1 VLEFAR
7 FISTMSFKFR
17 RPTLDRAWLAV
28 AVVFFANGAGF
39 ASWVSRI
46 PAVRQALSLSD
57 GQLGSALFALG
68 AGALVAFP
76 LAGRGCAV
84 LGART
89 LTLAASFAY
98 CFVLPHP
105 ALVGLLPSLALSL
118 FVLGAA
124 SGAMDVAMNAL
135 AAEVE
140 MRRGRPIMSSLHG
153 MWSAGGLAGAM
164 AGGLMARWQVSPALH
179 LGGVALLLALAVF
192 AARRGLPPSEVP
204 EPSPSSAPRFAR
216 PDAAMAGLG
225 GIVFCSFLIEGAMA
239 DWSGVFLHDTLGTTA
254 AVAALGYAAFSLTM
268 MGVRFAGDA
277 LVARLGPVKPLRLA
291 NALAALALAFALWTG
306 HAAAALVAFAL
317 VGLGVATVA
326 PLVFGAAARRARR
339 GPGHGIAAMAT
350 VGYGGFLLGP
360 PAIGWLAEATSL
372 RVALMLLA
380 ALAAVIALLTHHLRE
395 PAAEAA

>member
-1 VLEFAR
+1 MLDFAR
-7 FISTMSFKFR
+7 FISIMPLLSRLR
-17 RPTLDRAWLAV
+17 RPDTAWLAV
-28 AVVFFANGAGF
+28 ATVFFANGAGF

-46 PAVRQALSLSD
+46 PAVRQALGLGD
-57 GQLGSALFALG
+57 GQLGTALFALG
-68 AGALVAFP
+68 AGALLAFP

-105 ALVGLLPSLALSL
+105 ALVGMLPSLALSL

-140 MRRGRPIMSSLHG
+140 TQRGRPIMSSLHG
-153 MWSAGGLAGAM
+153 MWSAGGLAGAVL
-164 AGGLMARWQVSPALH
+164 GGLMARWQVSPALH
-179 LGGVALLLALAVF
+179 LGGIALLLALALLAVK
-192 AARRGLPPSEVP
+192 RWLPPSETQ
-204 EPSPSSAPRFAR
+204 EAATGPRFAR

-239 DWSGVFLHDTLGTTA
+239 DWSAVFLHDTLGTTA
-254 AVAALGYAAFSLTM
+254 AVAAMGYAMFSLTM

-277 LVARLGPVKPLRLA
+277 LVARLGPVRPLRFA
-291 NALAALALAFALWTG
+291 NALAASALALALWTG
-306 HAAAALVAFAL
+306 HATAALVAFAL

-372 RVALMLLA
+372 RVALVLLA
-380 ALAAVIALLTHHLRE
+380 VLAAVIALLTPHLRE
-395 PAAEAA
+395 PAPAA

>member
-1 VLEFAR
+1 MLVFAR
-7 FISTMSFKFR
+7 LISDMQSWLRPR
-17 RPTLDRAWLAV
+17 RPDTAWLAV

-46 PAVRQALSLSD
+46 PAVRQALALSD
-57 GQLGSALFALG
+57 GQLGTALFALG
-68 AGALVAFP
+68 AGALLAFP

-105 ALVGLLPSLALSL
+105 ALVGMLPSLALSL

-135 AAEVE
+135 AAEAE
-140 MRRGRPIMSSLHG
+140 ARRGRPVMSSLHG
-153 MWSAGGLAGAM
+153 MWSAGGLVGAM
-164 AGGLMARWQVSPALH
+164 AGGLMTRWQVPPALH
-179 LGGVALLLALAVF
+179 LGGVALLLALALLSV
-192 AARRGLPPSEVP
+192 RRALPPSEVQETP
-204 EPSPSSAPRFAR
+204 AAPRFAR

-239 DWSGVFLHDTLGTTA
+239 DWSAVFLHDTLGTTA
-254 AVAALGYAAFSLTM
+254 AVAAMGYAMFSLTM

-277 LVARLGPVKPLRLA
+277 LVARLGPVRPLRVA
-291 NALAALALAFALWTG
+291 NALAASALALALWTG
-306 HAAAALVAFAL
+306 HAPTALVAFAL
-317 VGLGVATVA
+317 VGLAVATVA

-339 GPGHGIAAMAT
+339 GPGYGIAAMAT

-372 RVALMLLA
+372 RMALMLLA
-380 ALAAVIALLTHHLRE
+380 VLAAVIALLTHHLHE
-395 PAAEAA
+395 PAAA

>member
-1 VLEFAR
+1 MLQFAR
-7 FISTMSFKFR
+7 FCSNRSEMSSAPASSAAAR
-17 RPTLDRAWLAV
+17 WAIA
-28 AVVFFANGAGF
+28 AVFFANGAGF

-57 GQLGSALFALG
+57 GQLGTALFALG

-98 CFVLPHP
+98 CFVLPQL
-105 ALVGLLPSLALSL
+105 AMVGVLASLAVSL

-135 AAEVE
+135 AAEAE
-140 MRRGRPIMSSLHG
+140 ARMGRPIMSSLHG
-153 MWSAGGLAGAM
+153 MWSAGGLCGAAFGGAM
-164 AGGLMARWQVSPALH
+164 ARMDVPPAWH
-179 LGGVALLLALAVF
+179 LGGVALLLALTVLLS
-192 AARRGLPPSEVP
+192 RRWLPE
-204 EPSPSSAPRFAR
+204 SPPREAEAKAPRFAR
-216 PDAAMAGLG
+216 PEAAMAGLG

-239 DWSGVFLHDTLGTTA
+239 DWSAVFLHDTLGTTA
-254 AVAALGYAAFSLTM
+254 AVAAMGYAAFSLTM
-268 MGVRFAGDA
+268 MAVRFAGDA
-277 LVARLGPVKPLRLA
+277 LVARLGPDRPLRLA
-291 NALAALALAFALWTG
+291 NLLSASALAVALWSG
-306 HAAAALVAFAL
+306 EAAMALVAFAL

-326 PLVFGAAARRARR
+326 PLVFGAAARRARS

-360 PAIGWLAEATSL
+360 PCIGWLAQATSL

-380 ALAAVIALLTHHLRE
+380 VLSAVIALLTHHLRE
-395 PAAEAA
+395 PAPAAA

>member
-1 VLEFAR
+1 MPRLPCTRIRVAAAR
-7 FISTMSFKFR
+7 
-17 RPTLDRAWLAV
+17 WAV
-28 AVVFFANGAGF
+28 GAIFFANGAGF

-46 PAVRQALSLSD
+46 PSVRQALGLSD
-57 GQLGSALFALG
+57 GELGMALFALG

-89 LTLAASFAY
+89 LTLACSLLY
-98 CFVLPHP
+98 CFLLPHP
-105 ALVGLLPSLALSL
+105 TLVGLLPSLALAL
-118 FVLGAA
+118 FALGAA
-124 SGAMDVAMNAL
+124 SGAMDVAMNVL

-140 MRRGRPIMSSLHG
+140 AALRRPIMSSLHG
-153 MWSAGGLAGAM
+153 LWSAGGLAGA
-164 AGGLMARWQVSPALH
+164 AFGGLMARLEVPPAWH
-179 LGGVALLLALAVF
+179 LGGVALLLALTVV
-192 AARRGLPPSEVP
+192 AARRWLPRTETAAPAA
-204 EPSPSSAPRFAR
+204 APRFAR

-239 DWSGVFLHDTLGTTA
+239 DWSAVFLHEVLGASA
-254 AVAALGYAAFSLTM
+254 AVAALGYAAFSLAM

-277 LVARLGPVKPLRLA
+277 MVARLGPVAPLRAA
-291 NALAALALAFALWTG
+291 NAMAAAGL
-306 HAAAALVAFAL
+306 AAALWSGNVAATLLAFAL

-360 PAIGWLAEATSL
+360 PAIGWIAEATSL
-372 RVALMLLA
+372 RLALSLLA
-380 ALAAVIALLTHHLRE
+380 VLAAAIALLTHHLRE
-395 PAAEAA
+395 PAAPAA